1 MLAKMKELEDEFG
14 AELAAELLE
23 LFLSDTGQRISSL
36 PHLIERHDIK
46 ALSAEAHSMKGSC
59 GNIGAERMVNL
70 CRQLEQCLTLEADPK
85 FVVDRLRSVSSELE
99 HEFLLIKSAFDA
111 DKTLAA

>member
-1 MLAKMKELEDEFG
+1 MSAVKACRLSLAVALMMENEMLAKMKELEDEFG

-46 ALSAEAHSMKGSC
+46 ALRGCLEIKFC
-59 GNIGAERMVNL
+59 MV
-70 CRQLEQCLTLEADPK
+70 
-85 FVVDRLRSVSSELE
+85 
-99 HEFLLIKSAFDA
+99 
-111 DKTLAA
+111 